1 MVGYPNYLLDKDGHI
16 MILVTSQQDIVN
28 VIAIKAFDQE
38 FKKNIF
44 PLLLPLPYCPSVH
57 DQSAI
62 NPFYITENIIGKR

>member
-1 MVGYPNYLLDKDGHI
+1 MFLSLVDYNDGHI
-16 MILVTSQQDIVN
+16 MILVISSQNTVQCYCYQP
-28 VIAIKAFDQE
+28 FDQE
-38 FKKNIF
+38 FEKYIF